1 MMIIASHLVITHST
15 HAGENHTTLY
25 RQPSV
30 SFLKKIATNL
40 AETEQF
46 EDTARLYDGLETLF
60 SFDNKRVSKNFYHYY
75 H

>member
-1 MMIIASHLVITHST
+1 MMDIASHRVKTHST

-25 RQPSV
+25 RQPNV
-30 SFLKKIATNL
+30 SLLETIATNH

-46 EDTARLYDGLETLF
+46 GDTARLYDALETFFLF
-60 SFDNKRVSKNFYHYY
+60 DSKTVYKNIYHYY